1 VTAAP
6 HAADAPAAPT
16 TPAGRGAGAA
26 VPAGPDGFSRVGAA
40 VATLA
45 GPDYQ
50 VDIRVGR
57 HALAADE
64 PVSHGGADT
73 APTPVG
79 LLLSALGSCTAVTL
93 RMYAQRKGWALDE
106 VRVHTAYEEGPDKA
120 HRITR
125 RIDLMGELDEAQRA
139 RLLDIAE
146 RTPVTRA
153 VRDGV
158 PVLPAPSHT
167 AVVGPRTAD

>member
-1 VTAAP
+1 
-6 HAADAPAAPT
+6 
-16 TPAGRGAGAA
+16 
-26 VPAGPDGFSRVGAA
+26 VGAA

-45 GPDYQ
+45 GPDYH

-64 PVSHGGADT
+64 PPSHGGADT

-93 RMYAQRKGWALDE
+93 RMYAQRKGWPLDE
-106 VRVHTAYEEGPDKA
+106 VRVHTAYEEGPDGA

-125 RIDLMGELDEAQRA
+125 RIDLDGDLDDTQRA
-139 RLLDIAE
+139 RLLEIAE

-153 VRDGV
+153 VRDGI
-158 PVLPAPSHT
+158 PVLPASAPAHT
-167 AVVGPRTAD
+167 TVIGPRVEN

>member
-1 VTAAP
+1 MSAE
-6 HAADAPAAPT
+6 PAAPAGQAA
-16 TPAGRGAGAA
+16 PAEVRA
-26 VPAGPDGFSRVGAA
+26 DGFARVGAA

-45 GPDYQ
+45 GPDYH

-64 PVSHGGADT
+64 PVSHRGADT

-93 RMYAQRKGWALDE
+93 RMYAQRKGWTLDA
-106 VRVHTAYEEGPDKA
+106 VRVHTAYEEGPDGS

-125 RIDLMGELDEAQRA
+125 RIDLDGELDQAQRA
-139 RLLDIAE
+139 RLLEIAE

-158 PVLPAPSHT
+158 PVLPAALPAQPGSAVAGPS
-167 AVVGPRTAD
+167 AAG

>member
-1 VTAAP
+1 MSAE
-6 HAADAPAAPT
+6 PT
-16 TPAGRGAGAA
+16 TA
-26 VPAGPDGFSRVGAA
+26 DGYARVGAA
-40 VATLA
+40 VATLS
-45 GPDYQ
+45 GPDYH

-106 VRVHTAYEEGPDKA
+106 VRVHTAYEEGPDGT

-125 RIDLMGELDEAQRA
+125 RIDLDGDLDDAQRA
-139 RLLDIAE
+139 RLLEMSE

-153 VRDGV
+153 VSGGI
-158 PVLPAPSHT
+158 PVVPAPAHS
-167 AVVGPRTAD
+167 AVLGPRAAG